1 MCVRVQNEEDAQEK
15 KRETEAKKDYH
26 TQASQVVPHL
36 STIYA
41 LRGLTSVIGRELVL
55 LSRYGGSRELRRCFL
70 LHEPLKKS
78 ICTRFLGPAPS
89 LHAPR
94 SL

>member
-55 LSRYGGSRELRRCFL
+55 LSRYGGSRVFRVVSWDISLEAIWKYYVALR
-70 LHEPLKKS
+70 
-78 ICTRFLGPAPS
+78 T
-89 LHAPR
+89 
-94 SL
+94 